1 MAAINEGNS
10 QPFWFENEK
19 GVTSLNNYRFKK
31 WLESES
37 FFKSKPAGKKMFNL
51 IKQEGIFLQLVE
63 DFEIKD
69 FVLDYIENTLRNE
82 KAYNLM
88 SGKASVFKN
97 DFLGM
102 LETKEIVVLK
112 DTKDTSY
119 LFYQNGVVETTKN
132 KSKLKTYKSYGL
144 HIWKDQVIKRNYVK
158 ADHHESE
165 YRTFI
170 WKISGGFD
178 FPENPTI
185 DETARYES
193 SVERYNTFQTVI
205 GYVLHSYNAR
215 GKNKAI
221 VFNDEVISDDPN
233 GQSGKGLFWNAISHL
248 KKVQSIN
255 GKKIDLNSEFSFQ
268 SVKTDCQV
276 LVFDDVRKSFDME
289 DLFST
294 ITEGIEITYKG
305 VDTIKLAIEDSPK
318 ILITTNYAL
327 RGIGGSH
334 EARRFEVEL
343 SSFFNSDYTPI
354 DLFGHY
360 LFEDWDDNEWAR
372 FDCYMIE
379 CLKKYLTTGLLK
391 YKSIS
396 LPYKKLEVEISK
408 ELFAFIKETK
418 PNEWVLVSDFYTNY
432 VANVSNKNFAKTK
445 TFVTQSV
452 KKYCEFFGLKREE
465 TTQGG
470 VVKFMLV
477 QNGLN
482 SIQEQ
487 ESSYLPF

>member
-1 MAAINEGNS
+1 MNENTNNT
-10 QPFWFENEK
+10 QPFWYENEK
-19 GVTSLNNYRFKK
+19 GVASLNNFKFKK
-31 WLESES
+31 WLESE
-37 FFKSKPAGKKMFNL
+37 FYFKHKPNGKKMFNL
-51 IKQEGIFLQLVE
+51 IKEDGIFLQLVE

-69 FVLDYIENTLRNE
+69 FVLDYIENDLKSE

-102 LETKEIVVLK
+102 LKTKEIVVLK
-112 DTKDTSY
+112 DTKYKSY
-119 LFYQNGVVETTKN
+119 LFYQNGVVETDQSI
-132 KSKLKTYKSYGL
+132 SKLKTYESYGL
-144 HIWKDQVIKRNYVK
+144 HIWKDQVINRDYIE

-165 YRTFI
+165 FRTFI
-170 WKISGGFD
+170 WKISGGFELT
-178 FPENPTI
+178 ENSTV
-185 DETARYES
+185 EEKARYES

-221 VFNDEVISDDPN
+221 VFNDEIISDDPN
-233 GQSGKGLFWNAISHL
+233 GQSGKGLFWNSISHL
-248 KKVQSIN
+248 KKVQSVN
-255 GKKIDLNSEFSFQ
+255 GKKIDLNSEFCLQ

-276 LVFDDVRKSFDME
+276 LVFDDVRKNFDLE
-289 DLFST
+289 DLFSP

-305 VDTIKLAIEDSPK
+305 QDTIKIPIEDSPK

-327 RGIGGSH
+327 KGRGGSH

-343 SSFFNSDYTPI
+343 SSFFNADHTPI
-354 DLFGHY
+354 DFFGHY
-360 LFEDWDDNEWAR
+360 LFEDWDKDEWAR

-379 CLKKYLTTGLLK
+379 CMKKYLTTGLLK

-408 ELFAFIKETK
+408 ELFDYIKDCK
-418 PNEWVLVSDFYTNY
+418 LNEWIVVNEFYSNY
-432 VANVSNKNFAKTK
+432 LSNVSNRNYAKTK

-465 TTQGG
+465 SVQGG
-470 VVKFMLV
+470 VTKFMIV
-477 QNGLN
+477 QEGLDDKEI
-482 SIQEQ
+482 SKA
-487 ESSYLPF
+487 PF